1 MKVKGTGL
9 AGLTRAFPATMLMYH
24 HTPQGC
30 YTFGNPHGVLDRK
43 NQFARFGGRLIAYTV
58 IGRFDCRWFII
69 GRLLGGKTKSENEQA
84 K

>member
-1 MKVKGTGL
+1 
-9 AGLTRAFPATMLMYH
+9 MYH

-58 IGRFDCRWFII
+58 IGRFDSRRFII
-69 GRLLGGKTKSENEQA
+69 GWFLGGKAKSEDKQA
-84 K
+84 KK